1 MSAQVLLEQG
11 GQRWKIIN
19 ISVKGNRMNACHSV
33 GQSLLQNDI
42 SLLGDVCD
50 LLLLAVSFYTL

>member
-11 GQRWKIIN
+11 GQGWKIIN
-19 ISVKGNRMNACHSV
+19 ISVKENGINACHSV

-42 SLLGDVCD
+42 SLLRDVCD
-50 LLLLAVSFYTL
+50 LLLAVSFYTL